1 VQGFIGWYEDS
12 YPAAVPVLEPAAVRM
27 YLVDL
32 RRAGQKPGTVRL
44 RYSALRLFS
53 RWLTLE
59 GEVDRDP
66 LLSMKPPKLDIV
78 RWSCVLVSW
87 PAASLCTRA
96 GRHRYV
102 T

>member
-1 VQGFIGWYEDS
+1 
-12 YPAAVPVLEPAAVRM
+12 VLP
-27 YLVDL
+27 
-32 RRAGQKPGTVRL
+32 
-44 RYSALRLFS
+44 LFS

-78 RWSCVLVSW
+78 RWFCVLVSW